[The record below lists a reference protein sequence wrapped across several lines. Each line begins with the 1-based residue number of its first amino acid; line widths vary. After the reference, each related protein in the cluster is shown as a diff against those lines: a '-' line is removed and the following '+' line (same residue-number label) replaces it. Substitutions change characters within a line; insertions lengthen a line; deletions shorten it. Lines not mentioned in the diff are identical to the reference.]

1 MTIAAQIG
9 LLASHIAEC
18 IELMDAAYMN
28 FNLSEP
34 EVMEEVAYY
43 QKVVAELRD
52 RKGALEVWA

>member
-1 MTIAAQIG
+1 
-9 LLASHIAEC
+9 
-18 IELMDAAYMN
+18 MN

-43 QKVVAELRD
+43 QGVVAELRD